1 MLKHSVNIR
10 FCIKLDKSETVEMLN
25 EYSEAAINKL
35 QFLGLKKEGY
45 GNIKDDGRFSAFI
58 QRLFRGNKTG

>member
-10 FCIKLDKSETVEMLN
+10 FCIKLDKSETVEMLS

-35 QFLGLKKEGY
+35 QFLDLKKEGY
-45 GNIKDDGRFSAFI
+45 GNIKDDGRFWHP
-58 QRLFRGNKTG
+58 KTL